1 MNRSTINMTVDIVI
15 GGAFLL
21 SAFGIRNDLLHIV
34 AGIILVT
41 GSIVHIALHW
51 EWIVRHT
58 KRTRGAATADGYR
71 GKTSRITRVNYALD
85 MTICSMFAVC
95 AATGLALVFIDA
107 SWLTSIHTMSGGLF
121 AIGTFAHMALKWKSL
136 LTITKRALRTALGPR
151 GRRRSRPAHVEHH
164 EG

>member
-21 SAFGIRNDLLHIV
+21 STFSIRNDLLHIV

-41 GSIVHIALHW
+41 GSIIHIALHW
-51 EWIVRHT
+51 KWIIRHT
-58 KRTRGAATADGYR
+58 KRIRGAATADSYR
-71 GKTSRITRVNYALD
+71 GKASLITRANYALD
-85 MTICSMFAVC
+85 VAICSMLAVC
-95 AATGLALVFIDA
+95 AATGLALVFINA
-107 SWLTSIHTMSGGLF
+107 SSLASIHSMSGGLF

-136 LTITKRALRTALGPR
+136 LAITKRALRTVLDPR
-151 GRRRSRPAHVEHH
+151 GRRRSRSAHIERH